1 MKHIVLASASPRRK
15 ELMGLITKDFEVIT
29 SDVDE
34 RAIEEM
40 YKHEG
45 ARNVALNEAR
55 AKAEAVWNTLSD
67 ELKNTSV
74 VVAADTSVVL
84 GDVIMGKP
92 KDREDAVNM
101 LTNLSGN
108 VHSVVTGV
116 WVLDKNFSDG
126 FYEESFVHFADYDEY
141 QKNLIESYVD
151 SGDPF
156 DKAGAYGIQ
165 NGGALL
171 VKKVDGDYFN
181 VVGLPVMKLARMLS
195 KLV

>member
-181 VVGLPVMKLARMLS
+181 VVGLPVMRLARMLS

>member
-45 ARNVALNEAR
+45 ARSVALNEAR
-55 AKAEAVWNTLSD
+55 AKAEAVWDTLSD
-67 ELKNTSV
+67 ELKDASV

-116 WVLDKNFSDG
+116 WVLDKNYSDG